1 MNQRRVVR
9 ALKRFCSDFNP
20 IRDRLATLG
29 AIHVRTCRQIDY
41 LFRVPG
47 RETSRVKLR
56 IEGDRQKISV
66 YEKNQVCRR
75 PERRSIL

>member
-9 ALKRFCSDFNP
+9 ALKRFCPDFKP

-29 AIHVRTCRQIDY
+29 AIHVRTCRQVDY

-66 YEKNQVCRR
+66 YEKKSGC
-75 PERRSIL
+75 PSP